1 MFMRIGVTI
10 TSEEDQQCLHRKQA
24 TKQPNRKE
32 FLKTVGASQR
42 ITAIKEAFI
51 AALPIVFGYIAIG
64 IPCGILS
71 ASIGLSPFQV
81 LLMCV
86 LLYSGTGQFMLPNMY
101 LASTPLPSIIASI
114 ALVNLR
120 QMLYSASLSP
130 YAANVSPVRAILFA
144 GNVTDESFGIN
155 MTKFKTQDWD
165 ITRATWVNV
174 FSQTSWTISGV
185 VGCVIGGAL
194 SLPLPVASFA
204 MTSVFICL
212 LALALGTREDIVAAL
227 FAGIGVVGCKVVGLN
242 GPAIIVGSLI
252 GLLAAC
258 VYARVKGSV

>member
-165 ITRATWVNV
+165 VTRATWVNV

-185 VGCVIGGAL
+185 VGCVIGSAL

-212 LALALGTREDIVAAL
+212 LALALGTRDDIVAAI
-227 FAGIGVVGCKVVGLN
+227 FAGIGVVGCKVLGLN

-252 GLLAAC
+252 GLMAAC
-258 VYARVKGSV
+258 LYARARGSL

>member
-1 MFMRIGVTI
+1 
-10 TSEEDQQCLHRKQA
+10 
-24 TKQPNRKE
+24 
-32 FLKTVGASQR
+32 
-42 ITAIKEAFI
+42 
-51 AALPIVFGYIAIG
+51 
-64 IPCGILS
+64 
-71 ASIGLSPFQV
+71 
-81 LLMCV
+81 
-86 LLYSGTGQFMLPNMY
+86 
-101 LASTPLPSIIASI
+101 
-114 ALVNLR
+114 
-120 QMLYSASLSP
+120 MLYSASLSP

-165 ITRATWVNV
+165 VTRATWVNV

-185 VGCVIGGAL
+185 VGCVIGSAL

-212 LALALGTREDIVAAL
+212 LALALGTRDDIVAAI
-227 FAGIGVVGCKVVGLN
+227 FAGIGVVGCKVLGLN

-258 VYARVKGSV
+258 VYARVKGSL

>member
-1 MFMRIGVTI
+1 M
-10 TSEEDQQCLHRKQA
+10 
-24 TKQPNRKE
+24 
-32 FLKTVGASQR
+32 GASQR

-71 ASIGLSPFQV
+71 ASIGLSPLQV

-130 YAANVSPVRAILFA
+130 YAANVSPFRAILFA

-155 MTKFKTQDWD
+155 MTKFKTQNWD

-212 LALALGTREDIVAAL
+212 LALALGTRDDIVAAI

>member
-1 MFMRIGVTI
+1 MNAL
-10 TSEEDQQCLHRKQA
+10 QH
-24 TKQPNRKE
+24 
-32 FLKTVGASQR
+32 
-42 ITAIKEAFI
+42 ITAIKEALI
-51 AALPIVFGYIAIG
+51 AALPIVFGYVAIG
-64 IPCGILS
+64 VPCGILS
-71 ASIGLSPFQV
+71 ASIGLSPLQV
-81 LLMCV
+81 LIMCV
-86 LLYSGTGQFMLPNMY
+86 LFYSGTGQFMLPNMY
-101 LASTPLPSIIASI
+101 LAGTPLPSIIASI

-130 YAANVSPVRAILFA
+130 YAANVSPARAILFA

-165 ITRATWVNV
+165 ITRATWVNI

-212 LALALGTREDIVAAL
+212 LALALGTRDDIVAAI
-227 FAGIGVVGCKVVGLN
+227 FAGIGVIGCKLLGLN

-252 GLLAAC
+252 GLMAAC
-258 VYARVKGSV
+258 LYARARGSL

>member
-165 ITRATWVNV
+165 VTRATWVNV